1 MKLYEISDQIRQA
14 LQMVADGEIPEDQMQ
29 DTLEALGVEFDTKVD
44 NTAAVIRELGA
55 ESDGIKAEIERLA
68 NMKKV
73 KDGHIERLKDYLR
86 FEMSK
91 NGKKKVEGKR
101 FTVTIGASVPVL
113 EITGE
118 ITGYKKESL
127 DTAAIKSDLK
137 AGKKITGAM
146 LVSGK
151 EKLII
156 K

>member
-55 ESDGIKAEIERLA
+55 ESDGIKAEIERLT

-73 KDGHIERLKDYLR
+73 KDGHVERLKDYLR
-86 FEMSK
+86 LEMSK

-101 FTVTIGASVPVL
+101 FTVTIGASVQVL
-113 EITGE
+113 AITGE

-137 AGKKITGAM
+137 AGKKIAGAM

>member
-44 NTAAVIRELGA
+44 NTAAVIRELYS
-55 ESDGIKAEIERLA
+55 ESDSIKAEIERLT

-101 FTVTIGASVPVL
+101 FNVTIGASVPVL

-127 DTAAIKSDLK
+127 DTVAIKNDLK
-137 AGKKITGAM
+137 EGKQIAGAM